1 MTTFYMDYEGGND
14 ANAGTSFALRWKT
27 FASGATA
34 ARTAPG
40 DTIRIMASP
49 DPTSLGVTGVWTDG
63 PLQATRGIVSSTNA
77 TPIVITL
84 SDASWTAMAPA
95 VGDTV
100 IVNGHTTNTKA
111 NGVWELSAVS
121 DVSNT
126 ITLVNADASNSV
138 GNGVG
143 GASGTV
149 RKINNCR
156 VKLASALTSNVALCG
171 NQGTKTNWTASA
183 NVTNTVITTD
193 FKEGGECQQI
203 AIAAGFTTGLAA
215 YLPITSLDLS
225 AKQQVS
231 FWIKQTAGTIGA
243 ASAAYVAL
251 CTDALGLVVVHT
263 MNIPALGALNA
274 WVQVSFDNAANLN
287 AAILSVA
294 LYINTD
300 NGAQTFLLDN
310 ITSSKAASSADSIK
324 LSSLVSKNSGDEVWY
339 GLQSINGTRLMLDAW
354 QSARPVSFPQRGYS
368 GTTETVTTYKRETI
382 KKICLASSASGE
394 LPQES
399 GTSGNLITY
408 SGGWNRTDM
417 TTQTG
422 ETWWD
427 GQSGIGNALDDQ
439 GRNFLRFDKINM
451 TRFTRGYFN
460 QSGSDISIG
469 SMHFCNT
476 GNNPISATGLR
487 ITAELLSAVC
497 CAGTMVV
504 ATGMRITTVSRA
516 SSNIDSGLNIAGAA
530 VIGTVTQANNNSN
543 LGIVAGTGATDFYIG
558 TAVTNQNGSGG
569 VSIANRVTIGNLTA
583 NSNTGS
589 AIVGGAFDGWK
600 VLGGSSSGNSSNG
613 VGITTGQ
620 GTLRNFTINEA
631 TEVSGYTAFSN
642 SRIYSEKHD
651 GGSTAKIFCDGGL
664 IVSQATTVH
673 GSATLAWQFS
683 PTSAN
688 RSATY
693 PLNLVIAKVACA
705 ASALVTVKAWFRR
718 DSTSLEGRLL
728 CKGGQIAGVSADV
741 SSSMTAAINTW
752 EELTI
757 TFTPS
762 EAGVVEIE
770 GLFYGGT
777 TLNGYISDMTISQA

>member
-1 MTTFYMDYEGGND
+1 MDYEGGSD

-63 PLQATRGIVSSTNA
+63 PLQATRAIVSSTNA

-84 SDASWTAMAPA
+84 SDANWTLLAPA

-111 NGVWELSAVS
+111 NGIWELSAVS
-121 DVSNT
+121 DAANT

-149 RKINNCR
+149 RKISNCR
-156 VKLASALTSNVALCG
+156 VKLASALTTNIALCG

-203 AIAAGFTTGLAA
+203 EIAVGFTTGLAA

-251 CTDALGLVVVHT
+251 CTDALGLVVAHT
-263 MNIPALGALNA
+263 MNIPALGALNRWA
-274 WVQVSFDNAANLN
+274 QISFDNGGNLN

-339 GLQSINGTRLMLDAW
+339 GLQSINGTRLMLDA
-354 QSARPVSFPQRGYS
+354 QTNTFPASAPQRGYS
-368 GTTETVTTYKRETI
+368 GTTETVTTYKRETV
-382 KKICLASSASGE
+382 KKTMVASGVAIE
-394 LPQES
+394 TPQEAGS
-399 GTSGNLITY
+399 VGNLITY

-417 TTQTG
+417 STQTG

-427 GQSGIGNALDDQ
+427 GRNGLGTAISSGALQFLSYDKLHNTRSNVGFSSSAGNIIL
-439 GRNFLRFDKINM
+439 GTMHCCSTSN
-451 TRFTRGYFN
+451 TPFTM
-460 QSGSDISIG
+460 SGSTIPGLI
-469 SMHFCNT
+469 
-476 GNNPISATGLR
+476 AT
-487 ITAELLSAVC
+487 TLSAVC
-497 CAGTMVV
+497 CGGDVSISANEANV
-504 ATGMRITTVSRA
+504 TTILRA
-516 SSNIDSGLNIAGAA
+516 SGSVANGLSLTGSAIA
-530 VIGTVTQANNNSN
+530 VGTVTQCNNNSSTGVTAS
-543 LGIVAGTGATDFYIG
+543 LGGTIGAATCVGNETAGYVAAVKSVIG
-558 TAVTNQNGSGG
+558 TLTSQNNMSFGVTTS
-569 VSIANRVTIGNLTA
+569 T
-583 NSNTGS
+583 
-589 AIVGGAFDGWK
+589 AFDWK
-600 VLGGSSSGNSSNG
+600 ILGGSTSGNVSGGLS
-613 VGITTGQ
+613 ITSGQ
-620 GTLRNFTINEA
+620 GSLRNFTISEA
-631 TEVSGYTAFSN
+631 TEVSTPTVFSDA
-642 SRIYSEKHD
+642 RVYSEKHD

-673 GSATLAWQFS
+673 GSATLAWKFS